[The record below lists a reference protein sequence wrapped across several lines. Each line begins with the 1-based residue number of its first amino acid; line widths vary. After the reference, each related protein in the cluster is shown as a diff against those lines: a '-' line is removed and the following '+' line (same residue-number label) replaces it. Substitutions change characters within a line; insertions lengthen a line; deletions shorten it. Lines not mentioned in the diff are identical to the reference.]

1 MYVFS
6 LLSSITSLHITIH
19 HGHNGQGGSAPML
32 GCLDV
37 SRPRDDGPSHQRE
50 QFQGVLGA
58 RVQRELNNIE
68 RVWVQ

>member
-1 MYVFS
+1 
-6 LLSSITSLHITIH
+6 
-19 HGHNGQGGSAPML
+19 ML
-32 GCLDV
+32 GCLDG
-37 SRPRDDGPSHQRE
+37 SRSRSRDDGPSSQRE